1 MRRKDDE
8 RCIAQNVVKG
18 DDAEDGGV
26 EKALPGVARDP
37 EVLLGNVE
45 SAERPFQGSHA
56 LDEQVFRPP
65 RSSKANDRADA
76 AKFRDFSNRIRK
88 SPD

>member
-8 RCIAQNVVKG
+8 RGIAQHVVKG

-26 EKALPGVARDP
+26 EKPFPGVARDP
-37 EVLLGNVE
+37 EVLLRNVE
-45 SAERPFQGSHA
+45 SAKRPLQSSHA
-56 LDEQVFRPP
+56 LDEQMVRTS
-65 RSSKANDRADA
+65 RSTKANDRSDA
-76 AKFRDFSNRIRK
+76 AKFRNLLIRVRK